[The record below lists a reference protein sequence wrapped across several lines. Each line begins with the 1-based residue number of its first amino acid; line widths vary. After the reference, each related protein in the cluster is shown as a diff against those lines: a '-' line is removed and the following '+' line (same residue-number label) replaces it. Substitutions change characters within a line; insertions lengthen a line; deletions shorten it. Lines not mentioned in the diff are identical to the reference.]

1 MCFYSLQ
8 FLLPLPRKEGYEFF
22 VVQFDG
28 NEAQFT
34 SVMNYHAFHENA
46 SKCLTM
52 LHYVDLAETKGVVLM
67 VGEYN
72 NDVLV
77 SL

>member
-1 MCFYSLQ
+1 
-8 FLLPLPRKEGYEFF
+8 
-22 VVQFDG
+22 
-28 NEAQFT
+28 
-34 SVMNYHAFHENA
+34 MNYQAFHENA
-46 SKCLTM
+46 PECLTM
-52 LHYVDLAETKGVVLM
+52 VHYVDLAETKGVVLM